1 MLSKTLI
8 GRNNGL
14 VQNMY
19 NRFLKRS
26 KDCQNVYLAVL
37 STTGNFT
44 LKLIILFV
52 VVVVVKDLI
61 PFRGG
66 NKNKE
71 MHRNAHHLRHVL
83 Q

>member
-1 MLSKTLI
+1 M
-8 GRNNGL
+8 
-14 VQNMY
+14 V
-19 NRFLKRS
+19 
-26 KDCQNVYLAVL
+26 
-37 STTGNFT
+37 
-44 LKLIILFV
+44 V